1 MPFGD
6 EPGRLRRT
14 DEQALG
20 GRGVRAGS
28 RPSPTSSADKRR
40 FFVTTTRSAGL
51 CALLLAL
58 SLVPAAA
65 PSRSALPQR
74 IVSLSPT
81 ATEDLFA
88 IGAGPQVIAVDDQSN
103 YPANAPKTKLSGYTP
118 NAEAIAAYNPDLVVA
133 SSGANDLV
141 AALDKLHIP
150 VILQPAAPNLAG
162 AYAQLAKLG
171 AVTGRPRQAAAAVA
185 KLRRDIAKVI
195 ASVPKAAK
203 GLTFYEELSPDY
215 YSATSKSFT
224 GQVLTLLGLKD
235 IADAADKSG
244 SGYPKL
250 SAEFIVK
257 ANPDLIVLA
266 DTKCC
271 KQTAAKVSQRA
282 GWSGINALHK
292 GGVIGVSDDIASRW
306 GPRIVDFMRAVAKG
320 ATTVASR

>member
-1 MPFGD
+1 
-6 EPGRLRRT
+6 
-14 DEQALG
+14 
-20 GRGVRAGS
+20 
-28 RPSPTSSADKRR
+28 
-40 FFVTTTRSAGL
+40 VTTTRSAGL
-51 CALLLAL
+51 FALLLAL
-58 SLVPAAA
+58 LLVPAAA

-81 ATEDLFA
+81 ATEDLYA
-88 IGAGPQVIAVDDQSN
+88 IGAGSQVIAVDNQSN
-103 YPANAPKTKLSGYTP
+103 YPASAPKTKLSGYTP
-118 NAEAIAAYNPDLVVA
+118 NAEAVAAYKPDLVVA
-133 SSGANDLV
+133 SSDANGLV
-141 AALDKLHIP
+141 AALGKLHIT
-150 VILQPAAPNLAG
+150 VILQPPATSLASE
-162 AYAQLAKLG
+162 YAQIEKLG
-171 AVTGRPRQAAAAVA
+171 TATGHARQSAAVVT
-185 KLRRDIAKVI
+185 KLRGDVAHVI
-195 ASVPKAAK
+195 SSLPKAAK

-250 SAEFIVK
+250 SAEYIVS

-271 KQTAAKVSQRA
+271 KQTVAKVKARP

-320 ATTVASR
+320 ATAVASR

>member
-1 MPFGD
+1 M
-6 EPGRLRRT
+6 
-14 DEQALG
+14 
-20 GRGVRAGS
+20 
-28 RPSPTSSADKRR
+28 
-40 FFVTTTRSAGL
+40 TTTRWAGL

-58 SLVPAAA
+58 LLVPAAA
-65 PSRSALPQR
+65 PAGSAVPTR

-88 IGAGPQVIAVDDQSN
+88 IGAGKQVIAVDDQSN

-118 NAEAIAAYNPDLVVA
+118 NAEAVAAYKPDLVVA
-133 SSGANDLV
+133 SSDANGLV
-141 AALDKLHIP
+141 AALGKLHVK
-150 VILQPAAPNLAG
+150 VILEPAATSLASE
-162 AYAQLAKLG
+162 YAQIEKLG
-171 AVTGRPRQAAAAVA
+171 TATGHARQAAAVVT
-185 KLRRDIAKVI
+185 KLRGEVAQVI
-195 ASVPKAAK
+195 SSLPKAAK

-250 SAEFIVK
+250 SAEYIVS
-257 ANPDLIVLA
+257 ADPDLIVLA

-271 KQTAAKVSQRA
+271 AQTAAKVRA
-282 GWSGINALHK
+282 RPGWSGISALHK

-306 GPRIVDFMRAVAKG
+306 GPRIVDFMRAVAK
-320 ATTVASR
+320 AAAAVVSR